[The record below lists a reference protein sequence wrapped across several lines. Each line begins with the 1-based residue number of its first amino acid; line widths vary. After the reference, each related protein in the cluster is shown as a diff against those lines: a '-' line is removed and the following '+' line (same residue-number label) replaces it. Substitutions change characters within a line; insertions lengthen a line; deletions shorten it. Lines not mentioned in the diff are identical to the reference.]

1 MSSSVITY
9 PTGERVQCYSLGQM
23 GQVFSSTIPYR
34 RRFTV
39 VSPLRTIASHRHDV
53 TGSSSANACID
64 VTEMVSGPRP
74 LVFFGASCLQAELS
88 SGRCNQRGF
97 SKRSHLVFKG
107 AVVNGTALQGSSLQY
122 LLASSTCGVTLCRWL
137 PCDVTVDRKIP
148 FVQTQHSFIMIIKG
162 LIANE

>member
-1 MSSSVITY
+1 MSRSVITHS
-9 PTGERVQCYSLGQM
+9 TAGRVQGYSVGQM
-23 GQVFSSTIPYR
+23 GLVSYSPIPYR

-39 VSPLRTIASHRHDV
+39 VSPLRTIASHRHGV
-53 TGSSSANACID
+53 TGSSSASARID

-74 LVFFGASCLQAELS
+74 LVFFGASCLQAALS

-97 SKRSHLVFKG
+97 SKRSHLFFKG

-137 PCDVTVDRKIP
+137 PCDVTVDRKST
-148 FVQTQHSFIMIIKG
+148 VR
-162 LIANE
+162 ANSKLVYYDN